1 MRLHLVIRAEQA
13 DERTFDGRVVE
24 HLPELGH
31 GFSDGVARVVV
42 ERVELGGDGFVES
55 VGQFR
60 FDKVVA
66 GDEETGHL
74 RVAEQ
79 MLIHRR

>member
-1 MRLHLVIRAEQA
+1 MRLYFVVRAEQA
-13 DERTFDGRVVE
+13 DERAFDGRVVE
-24 HLPELGH
+24 YLPELGH
-31 GFSDGVARVVV
+31 GFGDGVAGIVVQ
-42 ERVELGGDGFVES
+42 RVELGGDGLVEPG
-55 VGQFR
+55 GQFR
-60 FDKVVA
+60 FDEVVA